1 MKIVDLLSVK
11 SIDINA
17 ASTSKQDA
25 LDKLIALMDKR
36 GNLLDI
42 TEYKKCVLSREAEGS
57 TGIGEGI
64 AIPHAKTSAVKAPG
78 LAAMVVRNGV
88 DFESLDGEPARLFF
102 LIAAPDTEDNVHLDV
117 LSRLSQLLMNEDFR
131 ADLLAAKTAK
141 EFLAVV
147 DKYENAKADDKKA
160 VSGKHRLLAVT
171 ACPTGIAHTYM
182 AAEALLDTAEK
193 MGVAMKVET
202 NGSGGVKNKLTAEEI
217 AEAAGIIVACK
228 SC

>member
-1 MKIVDLLSVK
+1 M
-11 SIDINA
+11 
-17 ASTSKQDA
+17 
-25 LDKLIALMDKR
+25 
-36 GNLLDI
+36 
-42 TEYKKCVLSREAEGS
+42 
-57 TGIGEGI
+57 
-64 AIPHAKTSAVKAPG
+64 
-78 LAAMVVRNGV
+78 
-88 DFESLDGEPARLFF
+88 
-102 LIAAPDTEDNVHLDV
+102 IAAPDTEDNVHLDV

-193 MGVAMKVET
+193 WA
-202 NGSGGVKNKLTAEEI
+202 LL
-217 AEAAGIIVACK
+217 
-228 SC
+228 